1 MRKLPYSHRGSL
13 SSAGARRAG
22 RPHTGVRRAFTLIEI
37 MIALTVFTI
46 LGAAASTFFIK
57 QSRAVTATA
66 GRMDAQ
72 QNVSFAMDAID
83 HDLRVAGVG
92 LGANQPMIIEAN
104 QFAVSFNADLVT
116 KDTASVTAA
125 SYYDPNVPDSLSLA
139 LTPGNKITLPY
150 SAVQYPDSQYWQ
162 SPGVVSNAETITY
175 YVTLDS
181 TTARTDDYMLL
192 RRVNSAPP
200 TLLARGLVFP
210 GGAPAFRYFIPGPTV
225 NSRVEVTSP
234 TLPLAFK
241 VGSVGADTMLAKIS
255 EVRVQLQAVYRD
267 PLGVDSYRS
276 VNQYVPLLNAGL
288 AHVSACPSPP
298 AAPVSITA
306 TAAPSGD
313 SVGVTWPASTDETGG
328 KLDVNSYSVY
338 RRKGSSGPWD
348 EPIYTSPADGVATY
362 TWEDKSV
369 PLGSTYQ
376 YAVVARDCTPGL
388 SSLTVGG
395 GTVTP
400 LP

>member
-1 MRKLPYSHRGSL
+1 
-13 SSAGARRAG
+13 
-22 RPHTGVRRAFTLIEI
+22 

-57 QSRAVTATA
+57 QSRAVTTTA

-92 LGANQPMIIEAN
+92 LAANQPMIVEAN
-104 QFAVSFNADLVT
+104 QYAVSFNADLVT

-125 SYYDPNVPDSLSLA
+125 SYFDPNLPDSLALA
-139 LTPGNKITLPY
+139 VTPANKFTLPY
-150 SAVQYPDSQYWQ
+150 SAIQYPDSQYWQ
-162 SPGVVSNAETITY
+162 SPGLISNAETITY
-175 YVTLDS
+175 WVTLDS

-192 RRVNSAPP
+192 RRVNNAPP

-225 NSRVEVTSP
+225 NSRVEITAP
-234 TLPLAFK
+234 TLPIAYK
-241 VGSVGADTMLAKIS
+241 VGQAADTMLAKIS
-255 EVRVQLQAVYRD
+255 EVRIQLQAVYRS

-276 VNQYVPLLNAGL
+276 VNQYVPMLNAGL
-288 AHVSACPSPP
+288 AHVAACPSPP
-298 AAPVSITA
+298 AAPLTITV

-313 SVGVTWPASTDETGG
+313 SVAVTWPASTDETGG
-328 KLDVNSYSVY
+328 KLTVNSYSVY
-338 RRKGSSGPWD
+338 RRVGIAGSWD
-348 EPIYTSPADGVATY
+348 EPIYTSPSDGVVTY
-362 TWEDKSV
+362 SWEDKAV
-369 PLGSTYQ
+369 PLGSAYQ
-376 YAVVARDCTPGL
+376 YGVVARDCTPAL
-388 SSLTVGG
+388 SSLTVSG

-400 LP
+400 NP